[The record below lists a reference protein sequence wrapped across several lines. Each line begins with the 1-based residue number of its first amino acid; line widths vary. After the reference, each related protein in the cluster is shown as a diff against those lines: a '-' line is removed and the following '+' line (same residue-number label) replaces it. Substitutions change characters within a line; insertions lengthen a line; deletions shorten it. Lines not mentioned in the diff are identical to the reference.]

1 MSVATDSFA
10 DFIAKLE
17 GFDQLQNEVLLDLLK
32 NVHPTRYRVGQR
44 ILGKEKVADHIII
57 IYEGRVRLL
66 AYDPRNQA
74 PTTLKFL
81 EAGDVLGE
89 IGILRQVGCEIA
101 IASSEV
107 TCLTLDAGKYLH
119 LLSKY
124 PAFAEVR
131 KNRCHLLEIFDIL
144 GVQKEIQANAGV
156 NLKEL
161 AQNALEGA
169 KVDYLPLGKTL
180 VSQLDSKRVWF
191 VSGGGK
197 VKNISP
203 SSPIELLDSEEKL
216 EVAGKIPA
224 RLIGLRES
232 DLLLLDNNYQQH
244 QIQDHQLE
252 KLDEIE
258 IPYASGEEAVV
269 IHTTVDSK
277 QKRKYPFFQGKG
289 QLNSAIACFQMV
301 SKHLQMPFR
310 REIVN
315 RVLND
320 HNKRQGSI
328 SFQLCAYLA
337 ELLGLKTQLIDVSL
351 TLNSIT
357 RIPTPALIRYE
368 DSFVVLYEAN
378 EKVIVLGIPSEGI
391 QRFKPKQILAQLE
404 AQLEVE
410 ETNSQPRI
418 RVLLLNPTKTTPK
431 QRFGLEWFTP
441 YLLRYRR
448 VLIEVFLASFF
459 VQLAAL
465 ANPLIIQIIIDQVI
479 VQNSVKTLH
488 IFGTLLLVVGFFE
501 VVLTTLRTYLFV
513 DTTNRID
520 MGLGSEIIDH
530 LLRLPLSYYQR
541 RPVGE
546 LSTRVNELENIRKFL
561 TGTALTVGLD
571 ALFSVIYIIVM
582 LFYSWQLT
590 LVGLATIPIFIIL
603 TVISSPIVRKQLREK
618 AERNAETQSYLVEVI
633 SGIQTVK
640 AQNIELRSRFSW
652 QERYANYVST
662 GFKTVITST
671 LANSTSNFLNKLSS
685 LLVLWMGAYL
695 VVQGDLTLGELI
707 AFRIISSY
715 VTSPI
720 LRLAQLWQSFQE
732 TALSLERLSDIVDT
746 PQEAEEDRNNIPLPA
761 ISGTVRYENVY
772 FRFKSDGPLQLCN
785 VSLDFKSGEF
795 IGIVGQSGAG
805 KSTLTKL
812 LIRLYEQESGRIL
825 IDGYDIS
832 KVELYSLRRQ
842 VGFVPQ
848 DTLLFE
854 GTIQENIALT
864 NPDATTEEILEAAKI
879 AVAHDF
885 IMDLPN
891 GYNTK
896 VGERGGA
903 LSGGQRQ
910 RIAIARS
917 VLQRPKLL
925 VLDEATSALD
935 YITERQV
942 CLNLAN
948 AFKDSTV
955 FFITHRLNTVK
966 HADKIVV
973 MDAGRVIEQG
983 THHELMAMEAHYSYL
998 YNQQEMNL

>member
-1 MSVATDSFA
+1 MAVATSAFPKFFA
-10 DFIAKLE
+10 AIE
-17 GFDQLQNEVLLDLLK
+17 GFDQLPNEVLLDLSQDIQ
-32 NVHPTRYRVGQR
+32 PSRYRIGQK
-44 ILGKEKVADHIII
+44 IQGKERIPDRITI

-66 AYDPRNQA
+66 AHDPRTKA

-81 EAGDVLGE
+81 ESGAVLGE
-89 IGILRQVGCEIA
+89 IGILRGVACETA

-107 TCLTLDAGKYLH
+107 ICLTLDAKKYLH
-119 LLSKY
+119 LLAMY
-124 PAFAEVR
+124 PAFAKIR
-131 KNRCHLLEIFDIL
+131 KNHCHLVEIFDVL
-144 GVQKEIQANAGV
+144 GFQKEVQANAGL

-161 AQNALEGA
+161 AQDALSGA
-169 KVDYLPLGKTL
+169 KVHYLSPGKTRF
-180 VSQLDSKRVWF
+180 SELDRESVWF
-191 VSGGGK
+191 VSGGGT
-197 VKNISP
+197 VKNFSP
-203 SSPIELLDSEEKL
+203 NSRLELDNGADKL
-216 EVAGKIPA
+216 EVQGNPA
-224 RLIGLRES
+224 RLIGLRAS
-232 DLLLLDNNYQQH
+232 DLLILDRDHQQH
-244 QIQDHQLE
+244 HIKDNHLE
-252 KLDEIE
+252 NLDESE
-258 IPYASGEEAVV
+258 IPYASNGETPPEP
-269 IHTTVDSK
+269 TVAHSK
-277 QKRKYPFFQGKG
+277 QTKKYPFFHGKG

-301 SKHLQMPFR
+301 SKHLEMPFR
-310 REIVN
+310 REIIH
-315 RVLND
+315 RILNEN
-320 HNKRQGSI
+320 NKRSGTL

-337 ELLGLKTQLIDVSL
+337 ELLGLKAQLIDVS
-351 TLNSIT
+351 LNSIT

-368 DSFVVLYEAN
+368 ENFAVLYETS

-391 QRFKPKQILAQLE
+391 QRFKSKELI

-410 ETNSQPRI
+410 ESNPQPKL
-418 RVLLLNPTKTTPK
+418 RVLLLSHTKATPQ
-431 QRFGLEWFTP
+431 QRFGLQWFAP
-441 YLLRYRR
+441 YLVRYRK

-479 VQNSVKTLH
+479 VQNSVNTLH
-488 IFGTLLLVVGFFE
+488 IFGTLLLVIGLFE

-520 MGLGSEIIDH
+520 MGLGSQIIDH

-546 LSTRVNELENIRKFL
+546 LATRINELENIRKFL

-582 LFYSWQLT
+582 LFYSLQLT
-590 LVGLATIPIFIIL
+590 LVGLATIPLFIIL
-603 TVISSPIVRKQLREK
+603 TTLWSPLVRRQLRAK

-671 LANSTSNFLNKLSS
+671 LANSTSNFLNKLSG
-685 LLVLWMGAYL
+685 LLVLWVGAYL
-695 VVQGDLTLGELI
+695 VVQGELTLGELI

-732 TALSLERLSDIVDT
+732 TALSLERLSDIIDT
-746 PQEAEEDRNNIPLPA
+746 PQEAEHDRNNIPLPA
-761 ISGTVRYENVY
+761 ISGAVRYENIY
-772 FRFKSDGPLQLCN
+772 FRFRSDGPLQLCN
-785 VSLDFKSGEF
+785 VSLDIAPGQF
-795 IGIVGQSGAG
+795 IGVVGQSGAG

-825 IDGYDIS
+825 VDGYDIS

-842 VGFVPQ
+842 IGFVPQ

-864 NPDATTEEILEAAKI
+864 NPDATTEEIIEAAQV

-885 IMDLPN
+885 IMNLPN
-891 GYNTK
+891 GYNTR
-896 VGERGGA
+896 VGERGA
-903 LSGGQRQ
+903 SLSGGQRQ

-917 VLQRPKLL
+917 VLQKPKLL
-925 VLDEATSALD
+925 ILDEATSALD
-935 YITERQV
+935 YVTEREV
-942 CLNLAN
+942 CLNLAS
-948 AFKDSTV
+948 AFQDSTV
-955 FFITHRLNTVK
+955 FFITHRLNTIK
-966 HADKIVV
+966 HADTIVV

-983 THHELMAMEAHYSYL
+983 THDELISTEGHYFYL
-998 YNQQEMNL
+998 YNQQEVNL